1 MKKNFLK
8 ILGLTF
14 LTFVIITNKVSA
26 NVYTQEE
33 IENNTKQLELANNI
47 ESFIL
52 NQNNGIYPEY
62 YGEMYISDD
71 SLNVVIQIVKKN
83 IPKRNT
89 KEYIEYTK
97 IFNIANNIKIE
108 YVSNTYNELNKTN
121 NNLKDYY
128 INIKNNKELNAFYVD
143 TIKNVVVVDLKN
155 INWKIKNDFKRNI
168 LSSSAIMLTTSN
180 NAPKLYKTYKQTFS
194 LFNNNHKNKVLFEPY
209 FFSLN
214 KSGKSFSSKT

>member
-194 LFNNNHKNKVLFEPY
+194 LFNNNHKNKVLFER
-209 FFSLN
+209 LL
-214 KSGKSFSSKT
+214 KK